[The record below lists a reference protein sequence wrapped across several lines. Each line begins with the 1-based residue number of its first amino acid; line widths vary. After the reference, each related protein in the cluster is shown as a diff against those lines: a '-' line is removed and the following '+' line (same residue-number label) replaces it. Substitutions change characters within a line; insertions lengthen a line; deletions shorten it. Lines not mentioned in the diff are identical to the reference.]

1 MSPPAKDYFKQD
13 MTEQTYLDSEPY
25 SEFRREYIDGY
36 VYAMAGA
43 TAAHNRIAGN
53 VYGEIRNHLKG
64 KPCQPYMSDLRVK
77 VGRQYFYPDVVVD
90 CSSLSDQST
99 FSESPT
105 LIIEVL
111 SKSTRQTDKTKKLLS
126 YTQIA
131 SLEEYVLI
139 DSEIVEIEVLRK
151 HAGWRPEC
159 YYLGDDVTFN
169 SIGLTLSVEAIYERV
184 QHQDVADWLAKKAQ
198 MAAELLA
205 ETKVS

>member
-99 FSESPT
+99 YSESPT

-151 HAGWRPEC
+151 HAGWRPEIC
-159 YYLGDDVTFN
+159 TFK
-169 SIGLTLSVEAIYERV
+169 
-184 QHQDVADWLAKKAQ
+184 W
-198 MAAELLA
+198 
-205 ETKVS
+205 